1 MNTAFDESNFTAQEA
16 RNKAFEIEGK
26 IFGTE
31 ATSTS
36 FITSDEIVD
45 GTIVDADL
53 SSTAEI
59 QVSKL
64 KDGTARQVLQ
74 TAANGSDVEWTSN
87 VDIPG
92 TLDVTSSAAFD
103 SNVTVSGTTTA
114 AAINASGAVG
124 VDGNFDVNTN
134 KFTVDSSTG
143 NTVIGGNLSVSGT
156 ASITGTSTY
165 TGQQNVP
172 GGALVKN
179 IRVGLDADNEVSTT
193 SGNLILDSANG
204 TVQVTD
210 TLDVVGNVTV
220 SGTVDGRDIAS
231 DGSKLDG
238 IEAGATADQTASEI
252 RTLVES
258 ASNSNVFTDADHSK
272 LNAIEASA
280 TADQTASEIKTL
292 LQSDKLTASEIAT
305 GALDGRYYT
314 ETESDARYFNIST
327 GDTIKDGDAF
337 PDNDT
342 TIATTAAINDRIID
356 LVDDVG
362 GFVPIANELAFPNA
376 NPDVNN
382 GAGTLVSIKTLS
394 TNYTSSGSGVIS
406 ISNGTVGNSTVTING
421 AENSTTYSSGYGMI
435 VETTTTLNTYTFH
448 RLVPKATEVT
458 TVAGKATEI
467 GRLGTA
473 AAVEDLGILGTT
485 AVVEDLNLLGTAA
498 VVADMALLGDSAV
511 IADMATIADTSNLIS
526 NIGTVAGI
534 QANVTTVAGNSA
546 NVTSV
551 ADNMGTVNDF
561 AARYRVGANN
571 PTSSLDT
578 GDLFF
583 NTSAN
588 ELKVYNGSSWQGG
601 VTASGSFAT
610 VTGNTFT
617 GDNLY
622 NDNVKLKL
630 GTGSDLEV
638 YHDATDNQIKS
649 VNGKVVIT
657 TTAGNSDIE
666 ITPHGSGVVKL
677 DGLSWPTADGS
688 ANQYLKTDGSGALSW
703 ATVDLSAATDYADNV
718 KVRFGTGNDLE
729 IYHDS
734 SNSYVTDQG
743 TGALLLAGNEVK
755 IINAAHNE
763 NGLVFD
769 ENGAISLYYDNSLK
783 LATTAAG
790 INLDNSGGTTGYG
803 KITFGN
809 SGQQYIEA
817 KDSGNFGSGAYVTI
831 GSGTDVAIKAKHDN
845 AVELY
850 YDNSKNFETTSTG
863 VKVTSSGS
871 SHGLDII
878 HSNGNTVAQ
887 LIHGGT
893 GDEGVLNL
901 RDSNTSTVI
910 IRGEVGQ
917 DTDITTGA
925 NFDLEH
931 DSAKLRLGAGN
942 DLEIYHDGSNTY
954 IDNNTGTLNILAAT
968 DVSMWAANSEQTI
981 KGIANGAVELYYDAT
996 KKFETTSEGVETQGE
1011 LHFKAPSSSTG
1022 EQVGRLEW
1030 WNENDA
1036 GVMAKIAVDR
1046 TAGSLAPGDLVFSTS
1061 ANVDTTA
1068 NGGDGDIT
1076 ERLRITSDGKVKV
1089 PDNGSAVF
1097 GNGSDLSIYHNGVNS
1112 VIYENGTGNLSI
1124 MSSGGAIVLEKSTGE
1139 PMGTFAVDG
1148 AVSLYYDNS
1157 KKFETT
1163 DAGGTLTGAL
1173 TVTNEINLF
1182 NGATDAS
1189 RYIDAGLGDGNTLFI
1204 RGCSGGDANHE
1215 TLAQFTRNGGV
1226 SLFYD
1231 AAKKF
1236 ETDTNGVTIT
1246 GQCNVTSNI
1255 ALPDHSSGYVGK
1267 MVFGGGDDLQIYHNG
1282 SDSYIRDT
1290 GAGSLK
1296 IDTSQLL
1303 LRDSSGSDSMI
1314 TATADGAVEL
1324 YYDNSKKLATTSG
1337 GVHIYNAL
1345 STSGAISI
1353 GNGANLTLEDNGE
1366 AVFGFGS
1373 DLKIYANGSASYIA
1387 HNGDGDLFISTGASG
1402 ENLYVSSAE
1411 HLILRTAAS
1420 ENAVYCSKNAHVSL
1434 YYDSSQ
1440 KFYTQSYGAVIDG
1453 TLKPAANNTHDLGD
1467 NSYKFSTVWAK
1478 NTAKAWIN
1486 VDGDAS
1492 TASIRASHNVSSLTD
1507 DAYERHTVN
1516 FSTNMGSASNYCFV
1530 SGARAGDSGGGGRV
1544 VVGYD
1549 TPTASAFKYQMRNLG
1564 NSNEHVDAACL
1575 AFFST

>member
-1 MNTAFDESNFTAQEA
+1 MAVTTKKTFSAADGSTKSFGPIGIELNNQDDLDVYVTLSGGTRRLSLRQSSDTTATSSHPQVNDTTGLYFPAVSVGDQLYNYSISTDNNNIVFNNNLPSGAVVSCERRTRDSSGNYTNFSGGSTIRSTDLNTAFDESNFTAQEA

-292 LQSDKLTASEIAT
+292 LQSDKLTDSEIAT
-305 GALDGRYYT
+305 GTLDNRYFTETELTGGALDGRYYT

-601 VTASGSFAT
+601 VTASGSFAA

-617 GDNLY
+617 GDNKY
-622 NDNVKLKL
+622 NDGVKAKF

-649 VNGKVVIT
+649 INGKVVIT

-850 YDNSKNFETTSTG
+850 YDNSKKLETTSTG
-863 VKVTSSGS
+863 YKGGDSVKAGF
-871 SHGLDII
+871 
-878 HSNGNTVAQ
+878 
-887 LIHGGT
+887 
-893 GDEGVLNL
+893 GDDG
-901 RDSNTSTVI
+901 
-910 IRGEVGQ
+910 
-917 DTDITTGA
+917 
-925 NFDLEH
+925 DLQ
-931 DSAKLRLGAGN
+931 
-942 DLEIYHDGSNTY
+942 IYHDGTNSRIVNS
-954 IDNNTGTLNILAAT
+954 TGGLYSDSGTHYFRNAAGNETLAFLQ
-968 DVSMWAANSEQTI
+968 E
-981 KGIANGAVELYYDAT
+981 NGKVELYYDNSS
-996 KKFETTSEGVETQGE
+996 KFETTS
-1011 LHFKAPSSSTG
+1011 
-1022 EQVGRLEW
+1022 
-1030 WNENDA
+1030 
-1036 GVMAKIAVDR
+1036 
-1046 TAGSLAPGDLVFSTS
+1046 
-1061 ANVDTTA
+1061 
-1068 NGGDGDIT
+1068 
-1076 ERLRITSDGKVKV
+1076 
-1089 PDNGSAVF
+1089 
-1097 GNGSDLSIYHNGVNS
+1097 
-1112 VIYENGTGNLSI
+1112 
-1124 MSSGGAIVLEKSTGE
+1124 
-1139 PMGTFAVDG
+1139 
-1148 AVSLYYDNS
+1148 
-1157 KKFETT
+1157 
-1163 DAGGTLTGAL
+1163 AGGQLTGAL
-1173 TVTNEINLF
+1173 TITNELNLF
-1182 NGATDAS
+1182 NGATNAS
-1189 RYIDAGLGDGNTLFI
+1189 RYIDSGLGDGNTLFL
-1204 RGCSGGDANHE
+1204 RGCSDGDANHE
-1215 TLAQFTRNGGV
+1215 TLAQFTRNGAV

-1231 AAKKF
+1231 TVKKF
-1236 ETDTNGVTIT
+1236 ET
-1246 GQCNVTSNI
+1246 S
-1255 ALPDHSSGYVGK
+1255 SSGADFSVGTGEVDINSTGSGDQHSLRLLNSNASAGNK
-1267 MVFGGGDDLQIYHNG
+1267 IGIYFGPANNVAGASIQGIAESDFTTTANRDGGLIFTTRQDGNWNE
-1282 SDSYIRDT
+1282 R
-1290 GAGSLK
+1290 
-1296 IDTSQLL
+1296 
-1303 LRDSSGSDSMI
+1303 LRIDSSGRIGVGKTPASYHSNNKAVITGDSGY
-1314 TATADGAVEL
+1314 AL
-1324 YYDNSKKLATTSG
+1324 YG
-1337 GVHIYNAL
+1337 R
-1345 STSGAISI
+1345 
-1353 GNGANLTLEDNGE
+1353 
-1366 AVFGFGS
+1366 GS
-1373 DLKIYANGSASYIA
+1373 D
-1387 HNGDGDLFISTGASG
+1387 T
-1402 ENLYVSSAE
+1402 
-1411 HLILRTAAS
+1411 LILS
-1420 ENAVYCSKNAHVSL
+1420 QNH
-1434 YYDSSQ
+1434 YYDSSDVG
-1440 KFYTQSYGAVIDG
+1440 KYVADGEGTFYRQANGVHEFWTAGSGSADGNISLAEKLRIQNGGGISFNGDTATANALDDYEIGTFTVADASGQSLSFTNNHNGEYVKIGRFVDFHFDITYPTNSNTSHARITVPFQSGMANYGGG
-1453 TLKPAANNTHDLGD
+1453 TVGWTDLGRPVQVHCNTSGCYLMD
-1467 NSYKFSTVWAK
+1467 SDSTGDGKHLFNNSCTGKRLIGHVTYKTST
-1478 NTAKAWIN
+1478 
-1486 VDGDAS
+1486 
-1492 TASIRASHNVSSLTD
+1492 
-1507 DAYERHTVN
+1507 
-1516 FSTNMGSASNYCFV
+1516 
-1530 SGARAGDSGGGGRV
+1530 
-1544 VVGYD
+1544 
-1549 TPTASAFKYQMRNLG
+1549 
-1564 NSNEHVDAACL
+1564 
-1575 AFFST
+1575 